1 MSCMSVRYTVK
12 EGRGDENQ
20 RLIEQV
26 FGELAEHAPA
36 GLRYSA
42 FRLEDGV
49 TFVHVVSHQSAEVR
63 ERFRALPAFQRF
75 LAGIKE
81 RCEVAPVSTPLSE
94 VGTYDSVASH
104 HATTAATPA

>member
-1 MSCMSVRYTVK
+1 MSCTSIRYTVK

-26 FGELAEHAPA
+26 FAALATDTPS

-49 TFVHVVSHQSAEVR
+49 TFVHVVSHESDEAR
-63 ERFRALPAFQRF
+63 ERFRALPAFQSF
-75 LAGIKE
+75 LEGLKE
-81 RCEVAPVSTPLSE
+81 RCDVQPVRTPLSE
-94 VGTYDSVASH
+94 VGTYDSLASVA
-104 HATTAATPA
+104 

>member
-26 FGELAEHAPA
+26 FGELATSGPS

-49 TFVHVVSHQSAEVR
+49 TFVHVVSHESEEVR
-63 ERFRALPAFQRF
+63 ERFRALPAFRAF
-75 LAGIKE
+75 LAGLAE
-81 RCEVAPVSTPLSE
+81 RCEVQPVTTKLHE
-94 VGTYDSVASH
+94 VGSYQLF
-104 HATTAATPA
+104 PAEARS

>member
-12 EGRGDENQ
+12 DGRGDENQ
-20 RLIEQV
+20 RLIEHV
-26 FGELAEHAPA
+26 FGELASRGPE

-63 ERFRALPAFQRF
+63 EQFRALPAFQSF
-75 LAGIKE
+75 LADLKE
-81 RCEVAPVSTPLSE
+81 RCAVAPVTTTLRE
-94 VGTYDSVASH
+94 VGVYDS
-104 HATTAATPA
+104 ATQA